1 MWRGDITHLEIDAIV
16 NSAGPEELTNVGLV
30 GAAIHRAAGERLIAE
45 CRTMEE
51 CEPGDA
57 VITGGK

>member
-16 NSAGPEELTNVGLV
+16 NSAGPELTNVGLV
-30 GAAIHRAAGERLIAE
+30 GVAIHRAAGEHLIAE

-51 CEPGDA
+51 CELGDA